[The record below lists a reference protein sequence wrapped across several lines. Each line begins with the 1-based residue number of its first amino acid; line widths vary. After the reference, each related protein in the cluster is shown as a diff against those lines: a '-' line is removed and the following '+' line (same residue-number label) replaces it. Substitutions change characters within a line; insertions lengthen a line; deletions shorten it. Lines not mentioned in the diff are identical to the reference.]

1 MTHEGLWRRL
11 EMANLLWTIITI
23 LFVLWLAGL
32 ILHFGG
38 AFIHLAIVVAVVLVI
53 VNLLTGRSATSV

>member
-1 MTHEGLWRRL
+1 
-11 EMANLLWTIITI
+11 MANLLWTIITV

-38 AFIHLAIVVAVVLVI
+38 WMIHMVLVVAAILFV
-53 VNLLTGRSATSV
+53 VNLFTRGTATTT